1 MLFALF
7 LSLFLLMLSFDV
19 TFYSFLSGILAC
31 FVSICLKIA
40 FNIDLL
46 QNYILFDFI
55 ALKLILQILFICFS
69 FALNSLMWIVYT
81 KSLQLSTSTLYA
93 TSLNKF
99 SNFICSALCGYLLFE
114 EKIRL
119 FTWLIGLLFLF
130 IGILILNEPKQQQH
144 IKLE

>member
-1 MLFALF
+1 
-7 LSLFLLMLSFDV
+7 MLSFDV
-19 TFYSFLSGILAC
+19 TFYSFLSGVLAC

-40 FNIDLL
+40 FNIDLI
-46 QNYILFDFI
+46 QTYFLFDF
-55 ALKLILQILFICFS
+55 KLILQIIFICFS

-114 EKIRL
+114 EKIKL

-130 IGILILNEPKQQQH
+130 IGILILNEPKQQQQQH
-144 IKLE
+144 IKLN